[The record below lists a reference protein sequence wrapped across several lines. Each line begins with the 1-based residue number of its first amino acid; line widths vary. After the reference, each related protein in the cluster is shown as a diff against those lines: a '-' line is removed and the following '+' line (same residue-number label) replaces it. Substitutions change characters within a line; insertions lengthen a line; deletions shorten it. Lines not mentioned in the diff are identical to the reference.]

1 MISIRLGVIFDQKK
15 SFGGG
20 YQQAINAAFIAK
32 ALSSD
37 IADVLF
43 FTTFKE
49 SQDDLSEYGINAILI
64 KMSYIKKC
72 ILYLR
77 RKIKNQKLIKFIKYF
92 QENNPFEKIL
102 LNSKIDLIYFLAPSN
117 LAKDLE
123 NLNYITT
130 VWDLCHRDNPEFP
143 EVRVNREFELRENS
157 YIEILSKATA
167 ILVDSLVGKKN
178 IIRRYS
184 IDPERI
190 YVVPFEAAKHLRDK
204 INQKRIFNNINKK
217 YNLKEKYIFYPAQF
231 WAHKNHIYI
240 LEGIKKLEL
249 NYNKNIGA
257 IFSGQD
263 FGNLTYLKEY
273 ADKLGI
279 LNRIRFIGFIK
290 DEELIDLY
298 QQSIALVMPTYFGPT
313 NLPPLEAFG
322 MGVPVLYSNRV
333 GMREQ
338 VGDAALLIDLKEP
351 LSMARHIEKLT
362 RDKKF
367 LEETVEKGKKLY
379 KEIDQIDRVQILEKI
394 VINFYWKRICWKQ
407 R

>member
-20 YQQAINAAFIAK
+20 YQQAINAALIAK
-32 ALSSD
+32 ELNSNKTE
-37 IADVLF
+37 VLF

-49 SQDDLSEYGINAILI
+49 SQDDLTKYGINAILI
-64 KMSYIKKC
+64 RMSYINKC
-72 ILYLR
+72 NLFLR
-77 RKIKNQKLIKFIKYF
+77 RKIKNQKIIRLIKCIQK
-92 QENNPFEKIL
+92 NNPFEKIL
-102 LNSKIDLIYFLAPSN
+102 INRKIDLIYFLAPSN

-123 NLNYITT
+123 TLNYITT

-143 EVRVNREFELRENS
+143 EVRTNREFELREFS

-167 ILVDSLVGKKN
+167 IMVDSKVGKKN
-178 IIRRYS
+178 IIRRYA

-190 YVVPFEAAKHLRDK
+190 FVMPFEAAKHLRDK
-204 INQKRIFNNINKK
+204 INKKIIFNDINKK
-217 YNLKEKYIFYPAQF
+217 YNLKVKYIFYPAQF
-231 WAHKNHIYI
+231 WPHKNHIYI
-240 LEGIKKLEL
+240 LEGIKKLDL

-257 IFSGQD
+257 IFSGRD
-263 FGNLTYLKEY
+263 FGNLSYLKEY

-322 MGVPVLYSNRV
+322 MGVPVLYSDRA

-338 VGDAALLIDLKEP
+338 VGDAALLMDLKEP
-351 LSMARHIEKLT
+351 LSMAAHIEKLT
-362 RDKKF
+362 SDKKF
-367 LEETVEKGKKLY
+367 LEDTVEKGKKLY
-379 KEIDQIDRVQILEKI
+379 KEIEKIDRVQILERI
-394 VINFYWKRICWKQ
+394 VLDFYWKRICWK
-407 R
+407 